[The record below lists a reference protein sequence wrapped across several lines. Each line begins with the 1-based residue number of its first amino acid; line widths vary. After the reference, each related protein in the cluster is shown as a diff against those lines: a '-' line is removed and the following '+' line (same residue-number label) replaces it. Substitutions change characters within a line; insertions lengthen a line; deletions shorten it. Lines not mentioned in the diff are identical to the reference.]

1 MNDDAIPPDGELAV
15 EPVNKI
21 TWALAG
27 RVTDPGRH
35 MFMFGWLT
43 ITAMI
48 LQYGRPKVVRT
59 LLLV

>member
-21 TWALAG
+21 IWALAG

-43 ITAMI
+43 ITAI
-48 LQYGRPKVVRT
+48 DLAIWQT
-59 LLLV
+59 